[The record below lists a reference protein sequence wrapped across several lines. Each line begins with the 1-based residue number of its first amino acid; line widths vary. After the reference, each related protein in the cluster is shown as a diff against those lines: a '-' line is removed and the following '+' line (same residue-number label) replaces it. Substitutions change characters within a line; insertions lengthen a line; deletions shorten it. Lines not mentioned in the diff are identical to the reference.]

1 MDITFDDGDSEKNI
15 DPSLVRLLDLP
26 IKDTV
31 DENNIKII
39 SSEIKLEK
47 KPEILVKKLTTVINI
62 SSDFILFLK
71 KLTTGFITT

>member
-1 MDITFDDGDSEKNI
+1 MN
-15 DPSLVRLLDLP
+15 R
-26 IKDTV
+26 
-31 DENNIKII
+31 II

-71 KLTTGFITT
+71 KLTTGFIITSKS

>member
-1 MDITFDDGDSEKNI
+1 MI
-15 DPSLVRLLDLP
+15 DMKTP
-26 IKDTV
+26 IKKM
-31 DENNIKII
+31 NKII

-71 KLTTGFITT
+71 KLTTGFIITSKS